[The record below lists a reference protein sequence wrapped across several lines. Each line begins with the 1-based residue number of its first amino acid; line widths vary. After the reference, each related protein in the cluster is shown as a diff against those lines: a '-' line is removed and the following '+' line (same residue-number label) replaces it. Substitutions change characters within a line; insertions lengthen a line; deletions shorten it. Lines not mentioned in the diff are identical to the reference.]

1 MAKAK
6 KPAKKVAKAK
16 KPAKQPVKA
25 KKAGTKAGKT
35 VGKKEAP
42 IRPVRPGVPIARPN
56 AGPVVPPPPMQ
67 TAPAVPVRVVPPAP
81 PGELGA
87 VRDVG
92 RLLRHGEA
100 FGAHKIEIRH
110 LPNPVVVTSGRIA
123 VADPLTPASGRV
135 LARQVPPG
143 RFRVMVS
150 VATVDGEQRIAAAV
164 MHVGR
169 PPIARWVIAHYEGNK
184 PPKSADQLPTFG
196 VDAGTA
202 GFMDALVLESL
213 RTAPDEAE
221 PPVQA
226 SLVPQLTAT
235 PSAANTAQWIA
246 DPISG
251 RNVIAFTSGWGD
263 GAYASYWALDG
274 AGQPVCLVIDFD
286 LFTKAEWKV
295 AKTQTQKR

>member
-6 KPAKKVAKAK
+6 KPAKKAAKKPAAK
-16 KPAKQPVKA
+16 KPAKTVVKA
-25 KKAGTKAGKT
+25 AT
-35 VGKKEAP
+35 GKKPAANAAPKELP
-42 IRPVRPGVPIARPN
+42 IRPVRPGIAVPRP
-56 AGPVVPPPPMQ
+56 VPPPP
-67 TAPAVPVRVVPPAP
+67 APVVPQVPVRVVPPAP
-81 PGELGA
+81 AGELGA

-100 FGAHKIEIRH
+100 FGDHKIEIRH
-110 LPNPVVVTSGRIA
+110 LPSPVVVTSGRIA

-143 RFRVMVS
+143 RFRVMIS
-150 VATVDGEQRIAAAV
+150 VATIDAEQRIAAAV

-169 PPIARWVIAHYEGNK
+169 PPIARWVIAHFDGIK

-213 RTAPDEAE
+213 RAAPDEAE

-226 SLVPQLTAT
+226 ALVPQLTAT
-235 PSAANTAQWIA
+235 TSAANSGQWIA

-263 GAYASYWALDG
+263 GTYASYWALDG

-295 AKTQTQKR
+295 PKKR